1 MSTNVTKITLT
12 NESTVNANGKK
23 RTKNAKPVFCIDT
36 GAIYASSLDAA
47 EVLGVNPS
55 SLCAALT
62 GKTQTCKGMR
72 FCFLSKVPEHFEE
85 ITTAMQA
92 RQDKITAYDKM
103 VGRKQAIADAKA
115 RIEQY
120 KANYAK
126 LQKQMDAEIE
136 AYNKAKAELAE
147 LEREV

>member
-1 MSTNVTKITLT
+1 MSNITKITLT

-85 ITTAMQA
+85 ITTAMKA
-92 RQDKITAYDKM
+92 RQDKIAAYDKI
-103 VGRKQAIADAKA
+103 VGHQQAIENAKA
-115 RIEQY
+115 RVKMHKETYLKLQQKLEDEMNAYY
-120 KANYAK
+120 KAEEDLKK
-126 LQKQMDAEIE
+126 LTEE
-136 AYNKAKAELAE
+136 E
-147 LEREV
+147 

>member
-1 MSTNVTKITLT
+1 MSNVTKITLT

-62 GKTQTCKGMR
+62 GKTQTYKGMR

-85 ITTAMQA
+85 ITTAMKA
-92 RQDKITAYDKM
+92 RQDKITAYDQI
-103 VGRKQAIADAKA
+103 VGRQQAIENAKA
-115 RIEQY
+115 KVEQH
-120 KANYAK
+120 KANYIK
-126 LQKQMDAEIE
+126 LQQRLEDEMN
-136 AYNKAKAELAE
+136 AYYKAEEDLKKLTGE
-147 LEREV
+147 G

>member
-1 MSTNVTKITLT
+1 MSNVTKITLT
-12 NESTVNANGKK
+12 NESIVNANGKK

-47 EVLGVNPS
+47 EALGVHSS

-85 ITTAMQA
+85 ITTAMKA
-92 RQDKITAYDKM
+92 RQDKIMAYDKI
-103 VGRKQAIADAKA
+103 VGRQQAIENAKA
-115 RIEQY
+115 KVEQH
-120 KANYAK
+120 KANYIK
-126 LQKQMDAEIE
+126 LQQKLEDEMN
-136 AYNKAKAELAE
+136 AYYKAEEDLKKLTE
-147 LEREV
+147 EG

>member
-1 MSTNVTKITLT
+1 MSNTTKITLT
-12 NESTVNANGKK
+12 NESIVNANGKK

-47 EVLGVNPS
+47 EALGVHSS

-85 ITTAMQA
+85 ITTAMKA
-92 RQDKITAYDKM
+92 RQDKIMAYDKIM
-103 VGRKQAIADAKA
+103 GRQQAIEDAKA
-115 RIEQY
+115 RVEQY

-126 LQKQMDAEIE
+126 LQKKMDAEIA
-136 AYNKAKAELAE
+136 AYEKAVAELEE

>member
-1 MSTNVTKITLT
+1 MSNVTKITLT
-12 NESTVNANGKK
+12 NESIVNANGKK

-47 EVLGVNPS
+47 EALGVHSS

-92 RQDKITAYDKM
+92 RETERAEYRKII
-103 VGRKQAIADAKA
+103 GHQQAIKDAEA
-115 RIEQY
+115 RVKMHKETYLKLQQKLEDEMNAYY
-120 KANYAK
+120 KAEEDLKK
-126 LQKQMDAEIE
+126 LTEE
-136 AYNKAKAELAE
+136 G
-147 LEREV
+147 